1 MASQLPRGYK
11 SGTRKKRRY
20 ILFFLK
26 LLDDSDPHL
35 CLNLLAE
42 VPHAHSVAGSSIEE
56 GAGGVESN
64 LVDLTLSRRDGQT
77 PDRGTDVPRPD
88 LA

>member
-1 MASQLPRGYK
+1 MV
-11 SGTRKKRRY
+11 
-20 ILFFLK
+20 
-26 LLDDSDPHL
+26 LDDSDPHL

-42 VPHAHSVAGSSIEE
+42 VPHTHSVASSSIEE

-77 PDRGTDVPRPD
+77 PD
-88 LA
+88 